1 MKFCFIGEF
10 SRALKGSTQGGGE
23 LQVALLA
30 KALTLKGHEVVI
42 IAPGAS
48 ESFVTPEGVK
58 LISVPDW
65 DKGLKGIRLFLYR
78 IPRLKKILLEQNADY
93 YYVRMRAYMHLMP
106 FWASKKTKGKF
117 IIATACDLDVVNHF
131 SKFKYE
137 YRPRFNLFRFLT
149 VDLPNDLVY
158 NYLLKKADYV
168 ILQHSG
174 QKINLNSAKG
184 KIAIFPNIFDFSNN
198 KGLKNTG
205 SEYFIHVGTLN
216 ILKGSQNLYD
226 LINALDKN
234 VSIVIVGQPTD
245 KKSENLYKKLQKL
258 GNVVL
263 KGRLNHQD
271 TIELIANAKALINT
285 SNFEGFPNIFLE
297 AWANGVPVIS
307 LNVNPGN
314 VFYQRNMGI
323 YCDGDLKKMKKAI
336 ELFKKDSFQKDELIS
351 YVSSF
356 HDFTLAGER
365 FLNIINNSQK
375 N

>member
-1 MKFCFIGEF
+1 MKFCFIGDF
-10 SRALKGSTQGGGE
+10 SGALKGHTPGGGQ

-30 KALTLKGHEVVI
+30 KALALKGHEVVI
-42 IAPGAS
+42 VDPGSS
-48 ESFVTPEGVK
+48 ESFITPEGVK

-65 DKGLKGIRLFLYR
+65 DKGLRGVRLFLYR

-93 YYVRMRAYMHLMP
+93 YYVRMRTYMHLLP

-117 IIATACDLDVVNHF
+117 IIATACDLDVLNHF
-131 SKFKYE
+131 SKFKYD
-137 YRPRFNLFRFLT
+137 YKPRFNLFRFLT
-149 VDLPNDLVY
+149 VDFPNDLVY
-158 NYLLKKADYV
+158 NYLLKKADFV

-174 QKINLNSAKG
+174 QKINQNSAKG
-184 KIAIFPNIFDFSNN
+184 KIAIFPNIFDFSNI
-198 KGLKNTG
+198 KVLENTNN
-205 SEYFIHVGTLN
+205 EYFIHVGTLN

-234 VSIVIVGQPTD
+234 ISIVIVGQPTD

-258 GNVVL
+258 QNVVL

-271 TIELIANAKALINT
+271 TIQLIANAKALINT

-307 LNVNPGN
+307 QNVNPGN
-314 VFYQRNMGI
+314 VFNKYNVGI
-323 YCDGDLKKMKKAI
+323 YCEGDLNKMKKAI
-336 ELFKKDSFQKDELIS
+336 ELFKKERFQQGELIS

>member
-1 MKFCFIGEF
+1 MKFCFIGDF
-10 SRALKGSTQGGGE
+10 SGALKGRTPGGGQ

-30 KALTLKGHEVVI
+30 KALALKGHEVVI
-42 IAPGAS
+42 VDPGSS
-48 ESFVTPEGVK
+48 ESFITREGVK

-65 DKGLKGIRLFLYR
+65 DKGLRGVRLFLYR
-78 IPRLKKILLEQNADY
+78 IPQLKKILLEQNADY
-93 YYVRMRAYMHLMP
+93 YYVRMRTYMHLLP

-117 IIATACDLDVVNHF
+117 IIATACDLDVLNHF

-137 YRPRFNLFRFLT
+137 YKPRFNLFRFLT
-149 VDLPNDLVY
+149 VDFPNDLVY

-174 QKINLNSAKG
+174 QKINRNSAKG
-184 KIAIFPNIFDFSNN
+184 KIAIFPNIFDFSNIKVLEDTN
-198 KGLKNTG
+198 N
-205 SEYFIHVGTLN
+205 EYFIYVGTLN

-234 VSIVIVGQPTD
+234 ISIIIVGQPTD

-258 GNVVL
+258 ENVVL
-263 KGRLNHQD
+263 KGRVNHQD
-271 TIELIANAKALINT
+271 TIQLIANAKALINT

-307 LNVNPGN
+307 QNVNPGN
-314 VFYQRNMGI
+314 VFNKYNIGI
-323 YCDGDLKKMKKAI
+323 YCEGDLNKMKKAI
-336 ELFKKDSFQKDELIS
+336 ELFKKENFQKDKLIS
-351 YVSSF
+351 YVSNF
-356 HDFTLAGER
+356 HDFTLAGDR

>member
-1 MKFCFIGEF
+1 MKFCFIGDF
-10 SRALKGSTQGGGE
+10 SGALKGRTPGGGQ

-30 KALTLKGHEVVI
+30 KALALKGHEVVI
-42 IAPGAS
+42 VDPGSS
-48 ESFVTPEGVK
+48 ESFITPEGIK

-65 DKGLKGIRLFLYR
+65 DKGLRGVRLFLYR
-78 IPRLKKILLEQNADY
+78 IPQLKKILLEQNADY
-93 YYVRMRAYMHLMP
+93 YYVRMRTYMHLLP

-117 IIATACDLDVVNHF
+117 IIATACDLDVLNHF

-137 YRPRFNLFRFLT
+137 YKPRFNLFRFLT
-149 VDLPNDLVY
+149 VDFPNDLVY

-174 QKINLNSAKG
+174 QKINRNSAKG
-184 KIAIFPNIFDFSNN
+184 KIAIFPNIFDFSNIKVLEDTN
-198 KGLKNTG
+198 N
-205 SEYFIHVGTLN
+205 EYFIHVGTLN

-234 VSIVIVGQPTD
+234 ISIVIVGQPTD

-258 GNVVL
+258 ENVVL
-263 KGRLNHQD
+263 KGRVNHQD
-271 TIELIANAKALINT
+271 TIQLIANAKALINT

-307 LNVNPGN
+307 QNVNPGN
-314 VFYQRNMGI
+314 VFNKYNIGI
-323 YCDGDLKKMKKAI
+323 YCEGDLNKMKKAI
-336 ELFKKDSFQKDELIS
+336 ELFKKESFQKDKLIS
-351 YVSSF
+351 YVSNF
-356 HDFTLAGER
+356 HDFTLAGDR

>member
-1 MKFCFIGEF
+1 MKFCFTGDF
-10 SRALKGSTQGGGE
+10 SGALKGRTPGGGQ

-30 KALTLKGHEVVI
+30 KALALKGHEVVI
-42 IAPGAS
+42 VDPGSS
-48 ESFVTPEGVK
+48 ESFITPEGIK

-65 DKGLKGIRLFLYR
+65 DKGLRGIRLFVYR

-93 YYVRMRAYMHLMP
+93 YYVRMRTYMHLLP

-117 IIATACDLDVVNHF
+117 IIATAHDLDVLNHF

-137 YRPRFNLFRFLT
+137 YKPRFNLFRFLT
-149 VDLPNDLVY
+149 ADFPNVY
-158 NYLLKKADYV
+158 NYLLKKADYI

-174 QKINLNSAKG
+174 QKINRNSAKG

-198 KGLKNTG
+198 KVLENTNN
-205 SEYFIHVGTLN
+205 EYFIHVGTLN

-234 VSIVIVGQPTD
+234 ISIIIVGQPTD

-258 GNVVL
+258 ANVVL
-263 KGRLNHQD
+263 KGRVNHQD
-271 TIELIANAKALINT
+271 TIQLIANAKALINT

-307 LNVNPGN
+307 QNVNPGN
-314 VFYQRNMGI
+314 VFNQYDIGI
-323 YCDGDLKKMKKAI
+323 YCEGDLNKMKKAI
-336 ELFKKDSFQKDELIS
+336 ELFKKESFQKDKLIS
-351 YVSSF
+351 YVSNF
-356 HDFTLAGER
+356 HDFTLAGDR